1 MANLSTIAFQ
11 VRASLGT
18 SGLKLTHAN
27 VLELLAAS
35 LGYGTYAAL
44 KLDKSIR
51 ADEIFTVEDHVVLQS
66 ELLLKRLQKLSVDQ
80 AGAQVVGEVIWNFFN
95 LAVKEEGG
103 TCRFHASMEDFE
115 DFIFQDVQDRAMVD
129 DDVNDAYN
137 ETNAYI
143 DEFYTDSYEY
153 EPLLDADNEWVLVAS
168 GSHTGDVDPD
178 RPYSGHTGSF
188 IATYTF
194 QKCGRA
200 GLIEDDPEFG
210 LDFERDYDEE

>member
-18 SGLKLTHAN
+18 YGLKLTHAN

-66 ELLLKRLQKLSVDQ
+66 ELLLKRLQKLGVDQ
-80 AGAQVVGEVIWNFFN
+80 GHGQLVGEAIWNSFN
-95 LAVKEEGG
+95 LAVKEEGRA
-103 TCRFHASMEDFE
+103 CRFHSTMDDFK
-115 DFIFQDVQDRAMVD
+115 DFIFEDVEQRAMSD
-129 DDVNDAYN
+129 GDVSDAYAG
-137 ETNAYI
+137 TNAFM
-143 DEFYTDSYEY
+143 DEFYTDGYEY

-178 RPYSGHTGSF
+178 RPYSGHAGSF

-200 GLIEDDPEFG
+200 GLIEDDLEFR